1 MSGTCLNKNEDKKI
15 VLVIASIASFLTAF
29 MGSAV
34 NVALPSI
41 SIEFEIDA
49 ILLSWIA
56 TSFLLSSAIFLVP
69 FGRLADIYGRKK
81 IFLYGIL
88 IHTASS
94 YLAAISTSPM
104 ILIFFRII
112 QGIGA
117 AMIFGTGV
125 AILTSIFP
133 IGERGKALGIT
144 IAAVYFGLSTGP
156 FLGGFLTQNFGWRS
170 IFLINVP
177 LGLFVIILILW
188 RLKGEWAEAKGESF
202 DLLGSIIFG
211 LTLATVM
218 YGFSL
223 LPEINGILLI
233 LISGVGLYSFIRWE
247 ASVKNPILNLNL
259 FRNNIVFTLS
269 NLAALI
275 NYSATFAVAFL
286 LSLYLQYIKDL
297 SPQNAGIVLISQPI
311 VQAIFSPLA
320 GRLSDKI
327 EPRIV
332 ASVGMSI
339 TVISL
344 TLLSFIGE
352 KTSLTFIVLCL
363 GILGFSFALFSSP
376 NANAIMSSV
385 EKKIYGVAS
394 ATLGTMRL
402 IGQMLSMGIAMV
414 VFALK
419 LGRIQ
424 ITPDYFTHF
433 LASLKIILI
442 IFAILCIIG
451 TFASMARGKIR

>member
-1 MSGTCLNKNEDKKI
+1 MNKNEDKKF
-15 VLVIASIASFLTAF
+15 VLIIASIASFLTPF

-49 ILLSWIA
+49 ILLSWVA
-56 TSFLLSSAIFLVP
+56 TSYLLSSAIFLVP
-69 FGRLADIYGRKK
+69 FGRLADIYGRKR

-94 YLAAISTSPM
+94 YLTAISTSPM

-112 QGIGA
+112 QGIGV
-117 AMIFGTGV
+117 AMIFGTSL

-133 IGERGKALGIT
+133 VGERGKALGIT

-156 FLGGFLTQNFGWRS
+156 FLGGFLTQNLGWRS
-170 IFLINVP
+170 IFLMNVP
-177 LGLFVIILILW
+177 LGLFVIILIFW
-188 RLKGEWAEAKGESF
+188 KLKGEWAEAKGESF
-202 DLLGSIIFG
+202 DIVGSIIFG

-223 LPEINGILLI
+223 LPEIKGTLLI
-233 LISGVGLYSFIRWE
+233 LISGVGLYSFVKWE
-247 ASVKNPILNLNL
+247 VYVRNPILNLNL
-259 FRNNIVFTLS
+259 FRNNILFTFS

-286 LSLYLQYIKDL
+286 LSLYLQYIKGL
-297 SPQNAGIVLISQPI
+297 SPQNAGIILISQPI

-327 EPRIV
+327 EPRLV
-332 ASVGMSI
+332 ASIGMSI
-339 TVISL
+339 TVVGLI
-344 TLLSFIGE
+344 LLSFIAE
-352 KTSLTFIVLCL
+352 KTSLTFIVMCL
-363 GILGFSFALFSSP
+363 IILGFSFALFSSP
-376 NANAIMSSV
+376 NANAIMSSI
-385 EKKIYGVAS
+385 EKKFYGVAS

-402 IGQMLSMGIAMV
+402 IGQMFSMGIAMI

-419 LGRIQ
+419 IGRIQ
-424 ITPDYFTHF
+424 ITPEYFTHF
-433 LASLKIILI
+433 LTSTKTTLV
-442 IFAILCIIG
+442 IFAILCVLG

>member
-1 MSGTCLNKNEDKKI
+1 MNKNEEKKFI
-15 VLVIASIASFLTAF
+15 LVIASIASFLTPF

-34 NVALPSI
+34 NVAHPSI

-49 ILLSWIA
+49 ILLSWVA

-69 FGRLADIYGRKK
+69 FGRLADIYGRKR

-94 YLAAISTSPM
+94 FLAAIATSAM

-133 IGERGKALGIT
+133 VGERGKALGIT

-156 FLGGFLTQNFGWRS
+156 FLGGFLTQNLGWRS

-177 LGLFVIILILW
+177 LGLFVLILIFW
-188 RLKGEWAEAKGESF
+188 KLKGEWAEAKGESF
-202 DLLGSIIFG
+202 DIVGSIIFG
-211 LTLATVM
+211 LTLAAVM

-223 LPEINGILLI
+223 LPEINGTLLI
-233 LISGVGLYSFIRWE
+233 LISGAGLYSFIRWE
-247 ASVKNPILNLNL
+247 SFVKNPILNLDL
-259 FRNNIVFTLS
+259 FKNNILFTFS
-269 NLAALI
+269 NLAALV

-286 LSLYLQYIKDL
+286 LSLYLQYIKGL
-297 SPQNAGIVLISQPI
+297 SPQSAGITLISQPI

-327 EPRIV
+327 EPRLV
-332 ASVGMSI
+332 ASIGMSI
-339 TVISL
+339 TVIGL
-344 TLLSFIGE
+344 ILLSFIAE

-363 GILGFSFALFSSP
+363 IILGSSFALFSSP

-385 EKKIYGVAS
+385 EKKFYGVAS

-414 VFALK
+414 MFALI

-424 ITPDYFTHF
+424 ITPEYFTHF
-433 LASLKIILI
+433 LTSLKITFI
-442 IFAILCIIG
+442 IFAILCLLGI
-451 TFASMARGKIR
+451 FASMARGKIR

>member
-1 MSGTCLNKNEDKKI
+1 MDKNEDNKF
-15 VLVIASIASFLTAF
+15 VLLIASIASFLTSF

-49 ILLSWIA
+49 ILLSWVA
-56 TSFLLSSAIFLVP
+56 TSYLLSSAIFLVP
-69 FGRLADIYGRKK
+69 FGRLADIYGRKR

-112 QGIGA
+112 QGIGV
-117 AMIFGTGV
+117 AMIFGTSM
-125 AILTSIFP
+125 AILTSIFTV
-133 IGERGKALGIT
+133 GERGKALGIT

-156 FLGGFLTQNFGWRS
+156 FLGGFLTQNLGWRS

-177 LGLFVIILILW
+177 LGLFVIILIFW
-188 RLKGEWAEAKGESF
+188 KLKGEWAEAKGESF
-202 DLLGSIIFG
+202 DIVGSIIFG
-211 LTLATVM
+211 LTLAAVM

-223 LPEINGILLI
+223 LPEIKGTLLI
-233 LISGVGLYSFIRWE
+233 LISGVGLYSFIKWE
-247 ASVKNPILNLNL
+247 AYVKNPILNLNL
-259 FRNNIVFTLS
+259 FKNNILFTFS

-286 LSLYLQYIKDL
+286 LSLYLQYIKGL
-297 SPQNAGIVLISQPI
+297 SPQNAGIILISQPI

-327 EPRIV
+327 EPRLI
-332 ASVGMSI
+332 ASLGMSI
-339 TVISL
+339 TVIGL
-344 TLLSFIGE
+344 ILLSFIAE
-352 KTSLTFIVLCL
+352 KTSLTFIVMCL
-363 GILGFSFALFSSP
+363 IILGFSFALFSSP

-385 EKKIYGVAS
+385 EKKFYGVAS
-394 ATLGTMRL
+394 AILGSMRL
-402 IGQMLSMGIAMV
+402 IGQMFSMGIAMI

-419 LGRIQ
+419 IGRIQ
-424 ITPDYFTHF
+424 ITPEYFTHF
-433 LASLKIILI
+433 LTSTKTTLV
-442 IFAILCIIG
+442 IFAILCVLG
-451 TFASMARGKIR
+451 TFASMGRGKIR

>member
-1 MSGTCLNKNEDKKI
+1 LNKNENKKF
-15 VLVIASIASFLTAF
+15 VLLIASIASFLTPF

-49 ILLSWIA
+49 ILLSWVA
-56 TSFLLSSAIFLVP
+56 TSYLLSSAIFLVP
-69 FGRLADIYGRKK
+69 FGRLADIYGRKR
-81 IFLYGIL
+81 IFLYGII

-94 YLAAISTSPM
+94 YLAAMSTSTM
-104 ILIFFRII
+104 TLIFFRII
-112 QGIGA
+112 QGIGV
-117 AMIFGTGV
+117 AMIFGTSW

-133 IGERGKALGIT
+133 VGERGKALGIT

-156 FLGGFLTQNFGWRS
+156 FLGGFLTQNLGWRS

-177 LGLFVIILILW
+177 LGLFVIILIFW
-188 RLKGEWAEAKGESF
+188 KLKGEWAEAKGESF
-202 DLLGSIIFG
+202 DIVGSIIFG
-211 LTLATVM
+211 LTLAAVM

-223 LPEINGILLI
+223 LPEIKGTLLI
-233 LISGVGLYSFIRWE
+233 LISGVGLYSFVKWE
-247 ASVKNPILNLNL
+247 AYVKNPILNLNL
-259 FRNNIVFTLS
+259 FRNNILFTFS

-286 LSLYLQYIKDL
+286 LSLYLQYIKGL
-297 SPQNAGIVLISQPI
+297 SPQNAGIILISQPI

-327 EPRIV
+327 EPRLV
-332 ASVGMSI
+332 ASIGMSI
-339 TVISL
+339 TVIGL
-344 TLLSFIGE
+344 ILLSFIAE
-352 KTSLTFIVLCL
+352 KTSLTFIVMCL
-363 GILGFSFALFSSP
+363 IILGLSFALFSSP

-385 EKKIYGVAS
+385 EKKFYGVAS

-402 IGQMLSMGIAMV
+402 IGQMFSMGIAMI

-419 LGRIQ
+419 IGRIQ
-424 ITPDYFTHF
+424 ITPEYFTHF
-433 LASLKIILI
+433 LTSTKTTLV
-442 IFAILCIIG
+442 IFAILCVLG

>member
-1 MSGTCLNKNEDKKI
+1 MNKNEDKKF
-15 VLVIASIASFLTAF
+15 VLIIASIASFLTPF

-49 ILLSWIA
+49 ILLSWVA
-56 TSFLLSSAIFLVP
+56 TSYLLSSAIFLVP
-69 FGRLADIYGRKK
+69 FGRLADIYGRKR

-94 YLAAISTSPM
+94 YLTAISTSPM

-112 QGIGA
+112 QGIGV
-117 AMIFGTGV
+117 AMIFGTSL

-133 IGERGKALGIT
+133 VGERGKALGIT

-156 FLGGFLTQNFGWRS
+156 FLGGFLTQNLGWRS
-170 IFLINVP
+170 IFLMNVP
-177 LGLFVIILILW
+177 LGLFVIILIFW
-188 RLKGEWAEAKGESF
+188 KLKGEWAEAKGESF
-202 DLLGSIIFG
+202 DIVGSIIFG

-223 LPEINGILLI
+223 LPEIKGTLLI
-233 LISGVGLYSFIRWE
+233 LISGVGLYSFVKWE
-247 ASVKNPILNLNL
+247 AYVKNPILNLNL
-259 FRNNIVFTLS
+259 FRNNILFTFS

-286 LSLYLQYIKDL
+286 LSLYLQYIKGL
-297 SPQNAGIVLISQPI
+297 SPQNAGIILISQPI

-327 EPRIV
+327 EPRLV
-332 ASVGMSI
+332 ASIGMSI
-339 TVISL
+339 TVVGLI
-344 TLLSFIGE
+344 LLSFIAE
-352 KTSLTFIVLCL
+352 KTSLTFIVMCL
-363 GILGFSFALFSSP
+363 IILGFSFALFSSP
-376 NANAIMSSV
+376 NANAIMSSI
-385 EKKIYGVAS
+385 EKKFYGVAS

-402 IGQMLSMGIAMV
+402 IGQMFSMGIAMI

-419 LGRIQ
+419 IGRIQ
-424 ITPDYFTHF
+424 ITPEYFTHF
-433 LASLKIILI
+433 LTSTKTTLV
-442 IFAILCIIG
+442 IFAILCVLG